1 MNWKEDVFT
10 IDNLLHFAVALAA
23 IVIMWLLF
31 GLPILGAFVAT
42 IGLYIREVLQVR
54 NKHGVWS
61 FTLLGSL
68 HKNLEWGLAS
78 FLGFVVAV
86 VLTVI

>member
-10 IDNLLHFAVALAA
+10 LDNLFHFLVALGVVL
-23 IVIMWLLF
+23 ISWFFL
-31 GLPILGAFVAT
+31 GLPILGAVVAT
-42 IGLYIREVLQVR
+42 VGLYIREVLQVKK
-54 NKHGVWS
+54 KHGVWS

-78 FLGFVVAV
+78 FVAFVIAL